1 MLKFTVFLFFGL
13 MFFANQASAQS
24 TDDKSRVKYQYKKY
38 QKFDFEDIAIEGDT
52 GNPGDLSIASRYQ
65 RKFKNKLPYRVNF
78 NPEIAR
84 AVERVR

>member
-1 MLKFTVFLFFGL
+1 MKNFLAVIAMIL
-13 MFFANQASAQS
+13 LYVAASAQAQEG
-24 TDDKSRVKYQYKKY
+24 DAKVRYEYRKY
-38 QKFDFEDIAIEGDT
+38 QKFDFEDIAIEGDS

-65 RKFKNKLPYRVNF
+65 KKFSNKLPYRVNF

>member
-1 MLKFTVFLFFGL
+1 MMKFTALLFAGL
-13 MFFANQASAQS
+13 MFFATQASAQNS
-24 TDDKSRVKYQYKKY
+24 SSNERVKYQYKKY

>member
-1 MLKFTVFLFFGL
+1 MKILTILMTLVL
-13 MFFANQASAQS
+13 MFFAGHSQAQ
-24 TDDKSRVKYQYKKY
+24 DGEQKVRYQYRKY

-65 RKFKNKLPYRVNF
+65 KKFKNKLPYRVNF

>member
-1 MLKFTVFLFFGL
+1 MNRISALIVIML
-13 MFFANQASAQS
+13 MFFAASSHAQS
-24 TDDKSRVKYQYKKY
+24 SGEAKVRYQYKKY

-65 RKFKNKLPYRVNF
+65 RKFKNRLPYRVNF

>member
-1 MLKFTVFLFFGL
+1 MNRVSALIVLML
-13 MFFANQASAQS
+13 MFFAAHSHAQS
-24 TDDKSRVKYQYKKY
+24 SGEPKVRYQYKKY

-65 RKFKNKLPYRVNF
+65 RKFKNRLPYRVNF

>member
-1 MLKFTVFLFFGL
+1 MNRVSALIVLML
-13 MFFANQASAQS
+13 MFFAASSQAQS
-24 TDDKSRVKYQYKKY
+24 KDDQKVRYQYKKY

>member
-1 MLKFTVFLFFGL
+1 MKSFTTILFVFL
-13 MFFANQASAQS
+13 MFFAANSNAQNK
-24 TDDKSRVKYQYKKY
+24 DEAKIRYQYKKY
-38 QKFDFEDIAIEGDT
+38 QKFDFEEIAIEGDT

>member
-1 MLKFTVFLFFGL
+1 MKVLTILTTLVL
-13 MFFANQASAQS
+13 MFFAANSQAQE
-24 TDDKSRVKYQYKKY
+24 TEQKVRYQYRKY

-65 RKFKNKLPYRVNF
+65 KKFKNKLPYRVNF